1 MKYAEVICALI
12 MSIILLAVYVTQSI
26 IERKVLK
33 GRLILAFICCGV
45 AGLSLAL
52 SDIIEKHKYV
62 EYAKEGLIILV
73 YVVVC
78 IAFFKTITESTSRS
92 HLESEFVKTLE
103 NDKIFVLLDKKE
115 RIKQISS
122 NLCKLAGIEK
132 REATGKRFFDFISN
146 NFVLLSLNDTQI
158 KMSKVKEHF
167 RVWAEECKE
176 GDTCKREFLVSSKD
190 GKETNVLN
198 FVDNPLFTASRYSG
212 HLLIGDLDEEA
223 TMIDAKRKLSDKSN
237 ELSNVKSRMRALF
250 DITEESIFFYNID
263 ENYIWGNDAFVR
275 DLNVNGNTIAR
286 SEFEHY
292 IHPDDIAFYQK
303 SISGLTES
311 KPAYDVKYRFK
322 TGANYQFI
330 HERGKRIFA
339 KGADSEIAGTIEIVN
354 DKHFEHSDMP
364 LLDTIKDEAQMYA
377 DIETAYREG
386 YPFEVAMFKLTNLPE
401 INKTQG
407 RSVGNMVLGEYIKAV
422 NDKLVNDGMI
432 YRISGLDFVIL
443 INDGRKMSILR
454 TMLEKNILTASAM
467 DYGGIHLDIKANFG
481 VAFYNECRNAKE
493 IIDAAE
499 RALNTSMLPQVGVD
513 YMFYSDIK

>member
-1 MKYAEVICALI
+1 MC
-12 MSIILLAVYVTQSI
+12 
-26 IERKVLK
+26 
-33 GRLILAFICCGV
+33 
-45 AGLSLAL
+45 
-52 SDIIEKHKYV
+52 
-62 EYAKEGLIILV
+62 
-73 YVVVC
+73 
-78 IAFFKTITESTSRS
+78 
-92 HLESEFVKTLE
+92 
-103 NDKIFVLLDKKE
+103 
-115 RIKQISS
+115 
-122 NLCKLAGIEK
+122 
-132 REATGKRFFDFISN
+132 
-146 NFVLLSLNDTQI
+146 
-158 KMSKVKEHF
+158 
-167 RVWAEECKE
+167 AEECKE

-198 FVDNPLFTASRYSG
+198 FVDNPIFTASRYSG

-223 TMIDAKRKLSDKSN
+223 TMLDAKRKLSDKSN

-339 KGADSEIAGTIEIVN
+339 KGADSGIAGTIEIVN

-467 DYGGIHLDIKANFG
+467 DYGGIHIDIKANFG